1 MFELFDERFS
11 SLILQW
17 EAFTVPEL
25 QNFLRIL
32 DKEEE
37 EYIQAVR
44 RKYIKYQ
51 TLLQETVDSTTT
63 STSTTQQQK
72 QSAPMH
78 QKQISA

>member
-1 MFELFDERFS
+1 MFELFDERFL

-44 RKYIKYQ
+44 RKYIKFQ
-51 TLLQETVDSTTT
+51 TLLQDTVDST
-63 STSTTQQQK
+63 TTQQQK
-72 QSAPMH
+72 QSAPTH
-78 QKQISA
+78 QKSISA